1 MLSKL
6 FGKKEAEPQK
16 KFHPENR
23 LEALL
28 MQAAV
33 KASLRPE
40 FYKELLT
47 ADLYVLILPQENQSG
62 KFIAQPGD
70 TLSIKGNV
78 FNGKQL
84 IPIFSSERRLREYIT
99 TQENLAKINGQSLFA
114 MFADQNQGVILNPGS
129 GYGKEFTAQEIAGLA
144 DGSIFQ
150 TNKQRIEKDTQVM
163 LSMPAERPNEL
174 ITNLIAYFE
183 REPRVKRAYFAQMHM
198 PDTDEPPHLL
208 FAVDAEGDFEPIAS
222 ELGIIFRE
230 VAGQGQIT
238 DLLQLGNGSLDE
250 YFSSQQPFYQK

>member
-6 FGKKEAEPQK
+6 FGKKEPEPKK

-62 KFIAQPGD
+62 KFTTQPGD
-70 TLSIKGNV
+70 MISVKGGV
-78 FNGKQL
+78 FNGKKL
-84 IPIFSSERRLREYIT
+84 IPVFSSERRLREYIT
-99 TQENLAKINGQSLFA
+99 GQETLAKLNGRSLFVMLA
-114 MFADQNQGVILNPGS
+114 SQNEAVILNPGS
-129 GYGKEFTAQEIAGLA
+129 GYGKEFTGQEIAGLA

-150 TNKQRIEKDTQVM
+150 TNKQQIEKDTQVL
-163 LSMPAERPNEL
+163 LSMPAEPPTEL
-174 ITNLIAYFE
+174 IQNLNAYFE
-183 REPRVKRAYFAQMHM
+183 REPRVNRAYYAQIHM
-198 PDTDEPPHLL
+198 PQTDEAPHLL
-208 FAVDAEGDFEPIAS
+208 FAVEADGEFEPIAS

-230 VAGQGQIT
+230 VAGQGQVI
-238 DLLQLGNGSLDE
+238 DLIQLGKGSLDD
-250 YFSSQQPFYQK
+250 YFSHQQPFYQK

>member
-6 FGKKEAEPQK
+6 FGKKEPEPQK

-47 ADLYVLILPQENQSG
+47 ADLFVLILPRENQSG

-70 TLSIKGNV
+70 TISVKGGV

-84 IPIFSSERRLREYIT
+84 IPIFSSERRLREYISGNEI
-99 TQENLAKINGQSLFA
+99 QAKINGHALFT
-114 MFADQNQGVILNPGS
+114 MFAEQNQGVILNPGS

-150 TNKQRIEKDTQVM
+150 TNKHRIEKDTQVM
-163 LSMPAERPNEL
+163 LSMPAESPTEL
-174 ITNLIAYFE
+174 IQNLTAYFE
-183 REPRVKRAYFAQMHM
+183 REPRVKRAYFAQIHM
-198 PDTDEPPHLL
+198 PAADEAPHLL

-230 VAGQGQIT
+230 VAGHGQII
-238 DLLQLGNGSLDE
+238 DLLQLGKGSFDD
-250 YFSSQQPFYQK
+250 YFADQQPFYQK